1 MKVLFIILLLP
12 KLSLAWDNPGWLH
25 DPAALQTTY
34 LGFSTACIN
43 SGKFGTDRID
53 GTVIQS
59 RVTGTCT
66 GNNFVQ
72 SIAEAGT
79 VGCGAGGAGANLPQ
93 TISIGGY
100 NVLTNVG
107 TAYDAVAVSSGMG
120 IAYVNFTGVA
130 AIDWYISITKAGTS
144 NHTYQLFNVTDS
156 AELGTIVHTTT
167 GTAILNTTISS
178 GIPTGNKLVRVRAK
192 AVTGTDDPIYNGST
206 IQIR

>member
-1 MKVLFIILLLP
+1 M
-12 KLSLAWDNPGWLH
+12 AWDNPNWIH
-25 DPAALQTTY
+25 NPASLSTTF
-34 LGFSTACIN
+34 LGFSTGAIN
-43 SGKFGTDRID
+43 SGKFSADRID
-53 GTVIQS
+53 ETAIQS
-59 RVTGTCT
+59 RVTGTCA

-100 NVLTNVG
+100 TVLTNVG

-120 IAYVNFTGVA
+120 IAYVDFTGVA

-144 NHTYQLFNVTDS
+144 NHTYQLFNVTDT

-167 GTAILNTTISS
+167 GTAVLSTTISS
-178 GIPTGNKLVRVRAK
+178 GIPTGKKLVRIRAK
-192 AVTGTDDPIYNGST
+192 AVTGTDDPVWNGGT
-206 IQIR
+206 ILLR